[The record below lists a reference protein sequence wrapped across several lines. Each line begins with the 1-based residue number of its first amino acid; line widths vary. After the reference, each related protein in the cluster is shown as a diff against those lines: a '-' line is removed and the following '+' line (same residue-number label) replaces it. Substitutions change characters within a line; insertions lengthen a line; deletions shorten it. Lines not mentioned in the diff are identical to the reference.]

1 MNVLIV
7 VTHLLGTGHLA
18 RALNLARAYGAAGH
32 DATVVSGGMQA
43 PQLNSDGVTVLQ
55 LPPLR
60 SDGVDFTRLLDQD
73 GALAGPEVYDARR
86 AMLMDHLQDLQPDV
100 LITELFPFGRR
111 TLKAEFAALLKAAH
125 DLPERPLICASV
137 RDILAPPS
145 KPAKAALAD
154 DLIARFYDAVL
165 VHSDADI
172 TPLSLSWPVS
182 DAVQA
187 KLRYTGFVAPPP
199 AGPHPH
205 GLGAGEI
212 IVSAGG
218 GDVGAHVFDTCRAAA
233 ARDADRRW
241 RLLLGGQNAAARC
254 DALMQTAPA
263 NVVIEPARPEFR
275 QMLYHAAASVSL
287 CGYNT
292 ALDVLQSG
300 VRAVFVPFDA
310 GNEVEQGLRADALA
324 QMPGIGVLRNAD
336 LTPDSLLA
344 MLKTVLASPDRAAR
358 SAGLDGAAMTV
369 TLTDEMRSEL
379 LRGTKA

>member
-1 MNVLIV
+1 MKVLIV

-32 DATVVSGGMQA
+32 KATVISGGMQA
-43 PQLNSDGVTVLQ
+43 PQLNSDGVTLVQ

-60 SDGVDFTRLLDQD
+60 SDGVDFARLIDKD
-73 GALAGPEVYDARR
+73 GALAVTDVFDARR
-86 AMLMDHLQDLQPDV
+86 DMLINHLRALHPDI
-100 LITELFPFGRR
+100 LITEMFPFGRR
-111 TLKAEFAALLKAAH
+111 TLKAEFTALLKAAH
-125 DLPERPLICASV
+125 DLPQRPLICASV

-154 DLIARFYDAVL
+154 ELVARFYDAVL
-165 VHSDADI
+165 VHSDAEL
-172 TPLSLSWPVS
+172 TPLDLSWPVS
-182 DAVQA
+182 DALQP
-187 KLRYTGFVAPPP
+187 KLRYTGFVAPP
-199 AGPHPH
+199 AAAPHPQK
-205 GLGAGEI
+205 LGADEI

-218 GDVGAHVFDTCRAAA
+218 GDVGAHVFDTCLAAA
-233 ARDADRRW
+233 ERDPSRRW
-241 RLLLGGQNAAARC
+241 RLLLGGQNAVARS

-300 VRAVFVPFDA
+300 VRAVFIPFDA
-310 GNEVEQGLRADALA
+310 GNEVEQGLRADSLA
-324 QMPGIGVLRNAD
+324 QMTGINVLRNAD

-344 MLKTVLASPDRAAR
+344 TLKTVLDSRPRAAR
-358 SAGLDGAAMTV
+358 SSGFDGAAMTV
-369 TLTDEMRSEL
+369 TLTEEMRATQQQGDTL
-379 LRGTKA
+379 

>member
-1 MNVLIV
+1 MNVLII

-60 SDGVDFTRLLDQD
+60 SDGVDFARLLDQG
-73 GALAGPEVYDARR
+73 GALAGPKVYDARR

-111 TLKAEFAALLKAAH
+111 TLKAEFTALLEAAH

-233 ARDADRRW
+233 ARDPDRRW

-344 MLKTVLASPDRAAR
+344 TLKTVLASPDRAAR
-358 SAGLDGAAMTV
+358 STGLDGAAMTV

-379 LRGTKA
+379 LRGTKV

>member
-1 MNVLIV
+1 MKVSIV

-18 RALNLARAYGAAGH
+18 RALTLGRAYGAAGH
-32 DATVVSGGMQA
+32 DVQVVSGGMPA
-43 PQLNSDGVTVLQ
+43 PQLNSDGVDVVQ

-60 SDGVDFTRLLDQD
+60 SDGVDFARLLDEH
-73 GALAGPEVYDARR
+73 GTLASEALKAARR
-86 AMLMDHLQDLQPDV
+86 EMLIAHIQTRTPDL

-111 TLKAEFAALLKAAH
+111 TLKAEFMALLDAA
-125 DLPERPLICASV
+125 DALPARPLICASV

-145 KPAKAALAD
+145 KPAKAQLAD
-154 DLIARFYDAVL
+154 DLVAQYYDAVL
-165 VHSDADI
+165 VHADEAV

-182 DAVQA
+182 DAMQG

-199 AGPHPH
+199 ASPHPDR
-205 GLGAGEI
+205 LGAGEI

-233 ARDADRRW
+233 ARDAGRVW
-241 RLLLGGQNAAARC
+241 RLLLGGQDAAARSA
-254 DALMQTAPA
+254 ALMQDAPA

-300 VRAVFVPFDA
+300 VRALFVPFDA
-310 GNEVEQGLRADALA
+310 GNEVEQGLRADALSA
-324 QMPGIGVLRNAD
+324 LPGIEVLRSAD
-336 LTPDSLLA
+336 LTPDRLLSA
-344 MLKTVLASPDRAAR
+344 LATLHAAPTR
-358 SAGLDGAAMTV
+358 PAQTDGFDGATRTV
-369 TLTDEMRSEL
+369 TLTETMRK
-379 LRGTKA
+379 GTQ